1 MKLTKKEKK
10 MKLIIFGSTGGT
22 GRQIVTQALEQGHD
36 VTAFARSPEK
46 LDQKHEKLKMVQGNV
61 LDFASVERAIQGQDV
76 VLCALGLSA
85 IMDKTMLRANG
96 TKNIIRAMEKTGVK
110 RFICQS
116 SAGVGDSS
124 DTLPFL
130 MKYLIVP
137 FLLRRVFADHE
148 IQENYIKESQLDWII
163 ARPAALTDGERTGS
177 YQHGFTA
184 DNKTVTNK
192 VSRADTADFM
202 LKQLV
207 DNNYLHKT
215 PCISY

>member
-1 MKLTKKEKK
+1 

-22 GRQIVTQALEQGHD
+22 GRQIVAQALEQGHD
-36 VTAFARSPEK
+36 VTVFARSPEK
-46 LDQKHEKLKMVQGNV
+46 LDQKHEKLQVVQGNV
-61 LDFASVERAIQGQDV
+61 LDFASVERAIQGQDA
-76 VLCALGLSA
+76 VLCALGMS
-85 IMDKTMLRANG
+85 MKDKTMLRANG

-124 DTLPFL
+124 DTLPIL

-137 FLLRRVFADHE
+137 FLLRRAFTDHE

-163 ARPAALTDGERTGS
+163 VRPAALTDGEQSGS
-177 YQHGFTA
+177 YQHGYTA

-192 VSRADTADFM
+192 ISRADTANFM
-202 LKQLV
+202 LKQLA
-207 DNNYLHKT
+207 DNSYLHKM

>member
-1 MKLTKKEKK
+1 
-10 MKLIIFGSTGGT
+10 MKLIIFGSTGST
-22 GRQIVTQALEQGHD
+22 GRQVVTQALEQGHD

-46 LDQKHEKLKMVQGNV
+46 LDQKHEKLQVIKGNV
-61 LDFASVERAIQGQDV
+61 LDFASVERVIQGQDV
-76 VLCALGLSA
+76 VLCTLGLPP
-85 IMDKTMLRANG
+85 MDKSNLRANG

-116 SAGVGDSS
+116 SDGVGDSR

-137 FLLRRVFADHE
+137 FMLRRAFADHE

-163 ARPAALTDGERTGS
+163 VRPVALTDGEHTGS
-177 YQHGFTA
+177 YQHGYTA
-184 DNKTVTNK
+184 DNKTVTFK
-192 VSRADTADFM
+192 ISRADTADFM
-202 LKQLV
+202 LKQLA

-215 PCISY
+215 PSVSY

>member
-1 MKLTKKEKK
+1 ME
-10 MKLIIFGSTGGT
+10 LIIFGSTGYT
-22 GRQIVTQALEQGHD
+22 GRQVMTQALEQGHD

-46 LDQKHEKLKMVQGNV
+46 LDQKHEKLQVIKGDV

-76 VLCALGLSA
+76 VLCALG
-85 IMDKTMLRANG
+85 MPPKDKNNLRANG
-96 TKNIIRAMEKTGVK
+96 TKNIIRAMEKTDVK

-116 SAGVGDSS
+116 SYGVGDTS

-137 FLLRRVFADHE
+137 FILRHAFADHE

-163 ARPAALTDGERTGS
+163 ARPAALTDGEHTGS

-184 DNKTVTNK
+184 DNKTVTFK
-192 VSRADTADFM
+192 ISRADTADFM
-202 LKQLV
+202 LKQLA
-207 DNNYLHKT
+207 DNSYLHRT
-215 PCISY
+215 PSISY